1 MAGTPVSPQRPTTR
15 TRLRRAWLRLAGGR
29 NTPLPLDSHPPLLP
43 PGAEVL
49 LVRPDHLG
57 DVLFVGPALRRLRT
71 KLPEA
76 HLTLLV
82 GPWSLEIARRL
93 PELDQVRTLEFPWFD
108 RRGARAPWSP
118 YVQLVSE
125 AKRLRPSPDRQYDA
139 AIILR
144 DDDYWSA
151 MLTARAGIAVRAG
164 HDDEGVR
171 PFLTHV
177 LGATLR
183 PEHTAAADLIL
194 AAAFVGDVPAQVS
207 GGSDPLQLTLTDTD
221 QARARALLAE
231 ARAPSRGPVAVHP
244 GSGADVKRWRPSA
257 WARVLHGITGE
268 GETVVVT
275 GGPDEAPLARA
286 VAAFVNRPIL
296 DLTGRTGLGEL
307 AAVFARCRLVLGPD
321 SGPLH
326 LAVAVGVPTV
336 HLFGP
341 ASQRRFGPWG
351 PPGKHMVVSTAL
363 PCAPCG
369 RLNWPEP
376 AEHPCVRTISPEA
389 VLEAARSCERP
400 AANL

>member
-1 MAGTPVSPQRPTTR
+1 
-15 TRLRRAWLRLAGGR
+15 
-29 NTPLPLDSHPPLLP
+29 
-43 PGAEVL
+43 
-49 LVRPDHLG
+49 
-57 DVLFVGPALRRLRT
+57 
-71 KLPEA
+71 
-76 HLTLLV
+76 
-82 GPWSLEIARRL
+82 
-93 PELDQVRTLEFPWFD
+93 
-108 RRGARAPWSP
+108 
-118 YVQLVSE
+118 
-125 AKRLRPSPDRQYDA
+125 
-139 AIILR
+139 
-144 DDDYWSA
+144 
-151 MLTARAGIAVRAG
+151 
-164 HDDEGVR
+164 
-171 PFLTHV
+171 
-177 LGATLR
+177 
-183 PEHTAAADLIL
+183 
-194 AAAFVGDVPAQVS
+194 
-207 GGSDPLQLTLTDTD
+207 
-221 QARARALLAE
+221 
-231 ARAPSRGPVAVHP
+231 
-244 GSGADVKRWRPSA
+244 
-257 WARVLHGITGE
+257 VLHGITGE

-341 ASQRRFGPWG
+341 ASQHRFGPWG